1 MPSAASEK
9 TAPRL
14 SPMIVYAVNAA
25 MPYATSAADPTR
37 GRVPTTAGISR
48 VCEAVVRIVGARPVR
63 KRHGPTR
70 IEILGGVQR
79 LDERRGCEVRTGP
92 SRGINEE
99 HRRRPGV
106 LRVDV
111 ERLELTGVKVL
122 PPAQILPPLRLSLMG
137 VSRDERHRRG
147 RVR

>member
-9 TAPRL
+9 TAARL

-70 IEILGGVQR
+70 IEILRGGQR

-92 SRGINEE
+92 SRGINEA
-99 HRRRPGV
+99 HPRRPGV
-106 LRVDV
+106 LVLDVD
-111 ERLELTGVKVL
+111 RLAL
-122 PPAQILPPLRLSLMG
+122 PVVQRL
-137 VSRDERHRRG
+137 HRP
-147 RVR
+147 